1 MKSDRE
7 KTTAVLLLNLGGPDS
22 ISAVKP
28 FLFNLFSDREIIRLG
43 PSFMQKPLA
52 YLISSLRGRKTEDA
66 YKLIGG
72 KSPILDITNAQAKA
86 LEEELNKLGVRSEE
100 PETLTPHSP
109 LIEATPPNRPLS
121 KITPPCPPLVRGGL
135 GGVRVYVGMRYWH
148 PLIEDTVEKMKS
160 DGIDRIFALSLYPQ
174 YSVATTGS
182 SLSKLKE
189 IISKYPMEI
198 FSIKSWHDHPLYVDA
213 LVEKIMKGMELFN
226 LQSLPPLSSPLP
238 RGGWGGDVHVLFSA
252 HSLPVKFINEGDPY
266 VDHVKA
272 TISEIIKEIDIR
284 WDLSYQSKS
293 GPVQWL
299 EPSTDKM
306 IEELAQRGIKNVLVV
321 PVSFVSDHIETL
333 YEIDILYKNMA
344 ASKGI
349 RLERVESLNTSPLFI
364 SALKDIVLKGMEEAG
379 WDG

>member
-52 YLISSLRGRKTEDA
+52 YLISSLRGRKTEGA
-66 YKLIGG
+66 YRLIGG

-86 LEEELNKLGVRSEE
+86 LEEELNSE
-100 PETLTPHSP
+100 LIKSPH
-109 LIEATPPNRPLS
+109 PPFA
-121 KITPPCPPLVRGGL
+121 KGGRGGIK
-135 GGVRVYVGMRYWH
+135 VFIGMRYWH
-148 PLIEDTVEKMKS
+148 PLIEDTLEQMKRA
-160 DGIDRIFALSLYPQ
+160 GIDRILALSLYPQ

-189 IISKYPMEI
+189 IVSKYPMEI

-213 LVEKIMKGMELFN
+213 LVEKIKNGINAFN
-226 LQSLPPLSSPLP
+226 SSLITHHSSPEQ
-238 RGGWGGDVHVLFSA
+238 VHILFSA

-272 TISEIIKEIDIR
+272 TISEITKKIDIR

-306 IEELAQRGIKNVLVV
+306 IQELAQREIRNVLVV
-321 PVSFVSDHIETL
+321 PISFVSDHIETL

-344 ASKGI
+344 AAKGI

-364 SALKDIVLKGMEEAG
+364 SALKDIVLKGMEESG
-379 WDG
+379 WEG